1 MSKTVCT
8 HHENVKVKSR
18 PPLQGGELRLAEE
31 MVRSLARPEAV
42 VERVVVGDKFLA
54 VVAGSRV
61 GLSSLLGA
69 RADDEGLRQVHTAEG
84 RTVAELA
91 RNIMSCSAFCVS
103 LGLAAV
109 NAANAPG
116 PESASA
122 APGGPADE
130 LIVALGQNG
139 KVGLVGEFP
148 FVSSLRERVGEMH
161 LFELRDVPGAVPPQA
176 WDETLAGLDV
186 LAVTGTALLTRRMA
200 YFLSRARQATV
211 LVLGPS
217 TPLSN
222 SLFEFG
228 ADYLCGSVVTDP
240 EPVLDGIR
248 AGLPFHQVKKNG
260 GIRFTRWTRED
271 LPG

>member
-1 MSKTVCT
+1 MSKEDCA
-8 HHENVKVKSR
+8 HHDNVLAR

-31 MVRSLARPEAV
+31 MLRSLARPGAI
-42 VERVVVGDKFLA
+42 VEQVVVGDKFLA
-54 VVAGSRV
+54 VVAGARV

-69 RADDEGLRQVHTAEG
+69 RPDAEDLRQVHFAEG
-84 RTVAELA
+84 QTAATVAG
-91 RNIMSCSAFCVS
+91 NMTSSSAFCIS

-109 NAANAPG
+109 NAANSPA
-116 PESASA
+116 PESVSA
-122 APGGPADE
+122 TLGVPADE
-130 LIVALGQNG
+130 LIAELGRNG
-139 KVGLVGEFP
+139 SVGLVGEFP
-148 FVSSLRERVGEMH
+148 FVSSLRQRVGQMH
-161 LFELRDVPGAVPPQA
+161 LFELRDVPDAVSPQL

-200 YFLSRARQATV
+200 YFLTQARQATV

-217 TPLSN
+217 TPLSC

-228 ADYLCGSVVTDP
+228 ADYLCGSVVTDQ
-240 EPVLDGIR
+240 ERVLDGIR

>member
-8 HHENVKVKSR
+8 HQENARVQSR
-18 PPLQGGELRLAEE
+18 PPLQGAELRLAEE

-42 VERVVVGDKFLA
+42 TERVVVGVKFLA
-54 VVAGSRV
+54 VVAGGRV
-61 GLSSLLGA
+61 GRSSLLGA
-69 RADDEGLRQVHTAEG
+69 KPDDEGLRQLHSAEG
-84 RTVAELA
+84 RTLAEIA
-91 RNIMSCSAFCVS
+91 RNLTSCSAFCIS

-109 NAANAPG
+109 NAANAPA
-116 PESASA
+116 PESASSV
-122 APGGPADE
+122 PGGPADE
-130 LIVALGQNG
+130 LIATLGRHG

-148 FVSSLRERVGEMH
+148 FVSSLRERVGELH
-161 LFELRDVPGAVPPQA
+161 LFELRDVPGAVPRHA

-186 LAVTGTALLTRRMA
+186 LAVTGTALLTGRMA
-200 YFLSRARQATV
+200 YFLPHARQAAV

-217 TPLSN
+217 TPLSF